1 MSIRLRLILT
11 LTLAT
16 LAVWLSAVVW
26 IEHSTRAQ
34 VERVLDTRLAEA
46 ARMVSS
52 LLSDRRIA
60 LAETGEIFT
69 SDAAPGYLRQLSCQI
84 WSETGALVGQSSGAP
99 DGPLTEARAEGYS
112 TSVIE
117 GEDWRVFT
125 VLNAELGL
133 SIMVGD
139 SIAVRERLIFD
150 VIGGLL
156 LPAAVILPLLA
167 MALWIGV
174 SRGLR
179 PLDRLTEALRQRSPQ
194 DLSPL
199 PLAPAPP
206 ELRPVHQALDGL
218 FARVRQARAH
228 ERDFTAFAAHEL
240 KTPLAGLKTQA
251 QIARRAPDEATRQA
265 ALAEIEASV
274 ARSDRLVRQLLDLSA
289 LEAGEAAP
297 QAVALGAIL
306 DEVQRDLAPL
316 AAKQGVTLAVTGGEA
331 ARLLLPRVL
340 LYTLL
345 RNVAENAILASPAG
359 SAVQLS
365 ARCAPGRCVIAV
377 ADQGPGIPEAI
388 RARITERFFRG
399 PGAPVGGSG
408 LGLAIAAAAA
418 DRLGATLD
426 FPAPGAEGGQVVRL
440 VLPRPG

>member
-34 VERVLDTRLAEA
+34 VEQVLDSRLAEA

-52 LLSDRRIA
+52 LLSDHRIA
-60 LAETGEIFT
+60 LTDPGALIPVGEH
-69 SDAAPGYLRQLSCQI
+69 DGYLRHLSCQI
-84 WSETGALVGQSSGAP
+84 WSEAGVLVGQSSGAP
-99 DGPLTEARAEGYS
+99 EGPLTEAPVEGYS

-125 VLNAELGL
+125 VVNADLGL
-133 SIMVGD
+133 RIMVGD
-139 SIAVRERLIFD
+139 SIAVRERLVFD

-167 MALWIGV
+167 VALWIGV

-179 PLDRLTEALRQRSPQ
+179 PLDRLTEALRLRSPL
-194 DLSPL
+194 DMSPL

-289 LEAGEAAP
+289 LESGEAAP
-297 QAVALGAIL
+297 QAVALEAIL
-306 DEVQRDLAPL
+306 GEVQHDLAPL
-316 AAKQGVTLAVTGGEA
+316 AAKQGVALAVAGGEA
-331 ARLLLPRVL
+331 ARLPLPRVL

-359 SAVQLS
+359 SAVRLA
-365 ARCAPGRCVIAV
+365 ARCAPGCCVIEV
-377 ADQGPGIPEAI
+377 RDQGPGIPEAI
-388 RARITERFFRG
+388 RARVTERFLRG

-418 DRLGATLD
+418 ERLDAGLD
-426 FPAPGAEGGQVVRL
+426 FPPCGPEGGQVVRL